1 MDTFTC
7 DVIEAEPEAAAT
19 EMFEVI
25 RKAAM
30 SRIIYEV
37 LDVGTGIANA
47 DRPVYRLGVHIPGF
61 PSGHRAAQSQA
72 APTA

>member
-7 DVIEAEPEAAAT
+7 DVIEAGLEAAAS

-25 RKAAM
+25 RRAPV
-30 SRIIYEV
+30 RPIIYEV